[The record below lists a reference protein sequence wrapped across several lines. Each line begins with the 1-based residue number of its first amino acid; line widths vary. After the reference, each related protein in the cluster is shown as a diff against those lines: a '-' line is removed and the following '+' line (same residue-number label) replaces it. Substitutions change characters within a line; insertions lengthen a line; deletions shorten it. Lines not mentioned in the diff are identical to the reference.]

1 MSEHDFD
8 LEKTT
13 QTDLLY
19 GLVGEARSGVAT
31 LEAPSHRD
39 SNEATDE
46 DAVLRQHAATRADSS
61 LSHYARAT
69 RTGYR
74 KGQRW
79 SYPEGGLAPPPSL
92 PAIVVTE
99 SPRTLAVAMRSLWHG
114 SYAWLF
120 SLLLHSLLLPGL
132 ALLAYPERDTTR
144 PVYYT
149 VRHPAVS
156 EPLDVIDVTAVTAIP
171 AHFEAPFAEPK
182 RFEVA
187 LPDTR
192 LDRGGMQGMSPEML
206 LVHHASRY
214 RGPVSDVQGLLAREG
229 QGKAQSGSGD
239 GGAEFFGTK
248 ASGNRFVFVVDCS
261 MSMAE
266 RDRWPEAATE
276 LCAAIDRLTPQQLFY
291 VILFDGG
298 VHRMFDHDER
308 QAALFPATEENKERF
323 RAWLST
329 IRLGYDTRPF
339 LSVKSALDLYPDA
352 IYLLSDGDFKD
363 PTAEYL
369 KKYNNITD
377 NNGRPRPQVV
387 VHTFNFHNREGAAI
401 MRRIARENGGK
412 YVYLPPR

>member
-1 MSEHDFD
+1 MSAHDFEPD
-8 LEKTT
+8 KTT

-19 GLVGEARSGVAT
+19 GLAGEARSGVAM
-31 LEAPSHRD
+31 LEAPTHHRLD
-39 SNEATDE
+39 KTTDE
-46 DAVLRQHAATRADSS
+46 DAALRQYAATRADSS
-61 LSHYARAT
+61 LSTYAGAT

-79 SYPEGGLAPPPSL
+79 SYPEGGLVPAATL
-92 PAIVVTE
+92 PTIVAA
-99 SPRTLAVAMRSLWHG
+99 SQPRTTAIIVRSLWHG
-114 SYAWLF
+114 SYAWLISF
-120 SLLLHSLLLPGL
+120 LLHLLLLPGL
-132 ALLAYPERDTTR
+132 ALLAYPERKTAER
-144 PVYYT
+144 IYYT
-149 VRHPAVS
+149 VQQPAVG
-156 EPLDVIDVTAVTAIP
+156 EPLDVMEVPTVTAIP
-171 AHFEAPFAEPK
+171 ARFDMPLSDPT

-192 LDRGGMQGMSPEML
+192 LDRGGMQGMSQDL
-206 LVHHASRY
+206 TLVQHASLH
-214 RGPVSDVQGLLAREG
+214 RGPISDVQGLLAREG
-229 QGKAQSGSGD
+229 QGKAQAGPSE

-248 ASGNRFVFVVDCS
+248 ASGRRFVFVVDCS

-266 RDRWPEAATE
+266 RDRWPEAAAE

-298 VHRMFDHDER
+298 VHRMYNHDER
-308 QAALFPATEENKERF
+308 QAALFPATAEHKERF

-329 IRLGYDTRPF
+329 VRLGYDTRPF

-369 KKYNNITD
+369 KKYNRAHD
-377 NNGRPRPQVV
+377 DEGRPRPQVV
-387 VHTFNFHNREGAAI
+387 VHTFNFHNREGVAI

>member
-1 MSEHDFD
+1 MPERDFD

-19 GLVGEARSGVAT
+19 GLAGEARSGVAM
-31 LEAPSHRD
+31 LDASLQPQD
-39 SNEATDE
+39 AQAADE
-46 DAVLRQHAATRADSS
+46 DALLRQHAATRADSS
-61 LSHYARAT
+61 LSHYACAT

-79 SYPEGGLAPPPSL
+79 SYPEGGIVPSSAL
-92 PAIVVTE
+92 PTIVVAAQPSTM
-99 SPRTLAVAMRSLWHG
+99 PLILRWLWHG
-114 SYAWLF
+114 SYAWLISF
-120 SLLLHSLLLPGL
+120 LLHILLLPGL
-132 ALLAYPERDTTR
+132 ALLAYPERPSTKR
-144 PVYYT
+144 IYYT
-149 VRHPAVS
+149 VQHPAAG
-156 EPLDVIDVTAVTAIP
+156 EPLDVMEVPTVTAIP
-171 AHFEAPFAEPK
+171 AHFDSPVTEPT

-187 LPDTR
+187 LPDPR
-192 LDRGGMQGMSPEML
+192 LDRGGMQGMSQELPL
-206 LVHHASRY
+206 LQHAALY

-229 QGKAQSGSGD
+229 QGKAQAGPSE

-248 ASGNRFVFVVDCS
+248 ASGRRFVFVVDCS

-266 RDRWPEAATE
+266 RDRWPEAAAE

-298 VHRMFDHDER
+298 VHRMYNHDER
-308 QAALFPATEENKERF
+308 QAALFPATVENKERF

-329 IRLGYDTRPF
+329 VRLGYDTRPF

-369 KKYNNITD
+369 KKYNRASD
-377 NNGRPRPQVV
+377 AEGRPRPQVV
-387 VHTFNFHNREGAAI
+387 VHTFNFHNREGVAI

>member
-1 MSEHDFD
+1 MPEHDFD

-19 GLVGEARSGVAT
+19 GLKGEARSGVAI
-31 LEAPSHRD
+31 LDAPSQQRLD
-39 SNEATDE
+39 EAADE

-61 LSHYARAT
+61 LSNYACAT

-79 SYPEGGLAPPPSL
+79 SYPEGGIVPASTLPTIVAAAPPHTM
-92 PAIVVTE
+92 AIV
-99 SPRTLAVAMRSLWHG
+99 LRSLWHG
-114 SYAWLF
+114 SYAWLISF
-120 SLLLHSLLLPGL
+120 LLHLLLLPGL
-132 ALLAYPERDTTR
+132 ALLAYPERKAAER
-144 PVYYT
+144 VYYT
-149 VRHPAVS
+149 VQHPAIGD
-156 EPLDVIDVTAVTAIP
+156 PLEVIEVPAVTAI
-171 AHFEAPFAEPK
+171 ASHFDTPMAEPT

-187 LPDTR
+187 LPDPR
-192 LDRGGMQGMSPEML
+192 LDRGGMQGMSHELPLMQ
-206 LVHHASRY
+206 HASLY
-214 RGPVSDVQGLLAREG
+214 RGPVSDVQGLMAREG
-229 QGKAQSGSGD
+229 QGKAQSGPGE

-248 ASGNRFVFVVDCS
+248 ASGRRFVFVVDCS

-266 RDRWPEAATE
+266 RDRWPEAAVE

-291 VILFDGG
+291 VILFDGS
-298 VHRMFDHDER
+298 VHRMYNHDER
-308 QAALFPATEENKERF
+308 QAALFPATVENKERF
-323 RAWLST
+323 RAWLT
-329 IRLGYDTRPF
+329 TVRLGYDTRPF

-363 PTAEYL
+363 PTADYL
-369 KKYNNITD
+369 KKYNSASD
-377 NNGRPRPQVV
+377 AQGRPHPQVV